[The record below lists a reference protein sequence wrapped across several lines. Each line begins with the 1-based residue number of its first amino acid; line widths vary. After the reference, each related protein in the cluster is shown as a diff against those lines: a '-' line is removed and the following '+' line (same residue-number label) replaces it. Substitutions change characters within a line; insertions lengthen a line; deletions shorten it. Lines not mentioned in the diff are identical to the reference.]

1 MFINIVVKPF
11 RSYGVRYLA
20 GQIISDPASIK
31 RFKSK
36 VIEGKIKVFDRSARD
51 TVSQIR
57 FLEKKL
63 GVSIEAEVRAYC
75 KAVDAANEEAVDAA
89 NEEAVDAV
97 SEEAVSEVGE

>member
-1 MFINIVVKPF
+1 MFINIIVKPF

-36 VIEGKIKVFDRSARD
+36 VIEGKIKVFDRSASD
-51 TVSQIR
+51 TVSRIR

-63 GVSIEAEVRAYC
+63 GISIEAEVRAYC
-75 KAVDAANEEAVDAA
+75 KAVDAVEAAKQAVAEE
-89 NEEAVDAV
+89 N
-97 SEEAVSEVGE
+97 

>member
-1 MFINIVVKPF
+1 MLINIVVRPF
-11 RSYGVRYLA
+11 KSYGEKYSA

-36 VIEGKIKVFDRSARD
+36 VIEGKIKVFDRSASD
-51 TVSQIR
+51 TVSRIR

-63 GVSIEAEVRAYC
+63 GISIEAEVRAYC
-75 KAVDAANEEAVDAA
+75 KAVDAANEEVVD
-89 NEEAVDAV
+89 ESVEDAV

>member
-1 MFINIVVKPF
+1 MFINIVVRPF
-11 RSYGVRYLA
+11 KSYGEQYSA

-63 GVSIEAEVRAYC
+63 GISIEAEVRAYC
-75 KAVDAANEEAVDAA
+75 KAVDAVEAAKQAVAEENEAV
-89 NEEAVDAV
+89 N
-97 SEEAVSEVGE
+97 EVGE

>member
-75 KAVDAANEEAVDAA
+75 KAVDAANEEAVD
-89 NEEAVDAV
+89 ESVEDAV
-97 SEEAVSEVGE
+97 SEEAVNEVGE

>member
-1 MFINIVVKPF
+1 MLINIVVRPF
-11 RSYGVRYLA
+11 KSYGEKYSA

-36 VIEGKIKVFDRSARD
+36 VIEGKIKVFDRSASD
-51 TVSQIR
+51 TVSKIR

-75 KAVDAANEEAVDAA
+75 KAVDAVEATKQAVAEE
-89 NEEAVDAV
+89 N
-97 SEEAVSEVGE
+97 